1 MAKALDGI
9 RVLDFTRMYGGPL
22 GTMILAELGADVIK
36 VEIPGGGDAIR
47 TTAPL
52 TEGQES
58 YRFVA
63 LNRGKR
69 DITLNLNSEEGQRI
83 CREMVG
89 KCDVLVENF
98 TPGVMEGYGLGY
110 EELKRY
116 NPRLIYVSISGF
128 GCTGPYRSRV
138 AFDTIIQ
145 AMGGLISVNGFPDS
159 PPTKVGPAIADFLGG
174 IFSIIAILAA
184 LQYRSRTKQGQFVD
198 ISMQDCIW
206 YITAIQFLPL
216 YILTGNEP
224 PRLGNRQIEVTPF
237 NIYRAK
243 DGYIVIGVV
252 TVDQWQRL
260 LEVIGREDLKGVPE
274 YASQVTRIHHA
285 EEMDAIVETWTKER
299 TVDEM
304 LNVLEAADL
313 ACSPVPTFGQVA
325 KDPQLASRNMQVE
338 VEQLISGKLRVPG
351 SVFKM
356 SQTPGDPTE
365 PAPFLGQHNAEVYS
379 NLLGYDHATIDRL
392 QREGII

>member
-22 GTMILAELGADVIK
+22 GTMILAELGAEVIK
-36 VEIPGGGDAIR
+36 VEVPGGGDAIR

-58 YRFVA
+58 YRFVI
-63 LNRGKR
+63 LNRGKQG
-69 DITLNLNSEEGQRI
+69 ITLNLHSEEGQRI
-83 CREMVG
+83 CKELVK

-98 TPGVMEGYGLGY
+98 TPGVMESYGLGY
-110 EELKRY
+110 EQLKSH
-116 NPRLIYVSISGF
+116 NPHLIYASISGF
-128 GCTGPYRSRV
+128 GATGPYHSQV

-145 AMGGLISVNGFPDS
+145 AMGGIISVTGFPDS
-159 PPTKVGPAIADFLGG
+159 PPTKVGPAIADFMGG
-174 IFSIIAILAA
+174 IFSNIAILAA
-184 LQYRSRTKQGQFVD
+184 LQHRNRTNEGQFID
-198 ISMQDCIW
+198 LSMQDCIW
-206 YITAIQFLPL
+206 YITAMQFLPL
-216 YILTGNEP
+216 YILTGQEP
-224 PRLGNRQIEVTPF
+224 QRLGNRQIEVTPF
-237 NIYRAK
+237 NIYKAK

-252 TVDQWQRL
+252 TVDQWHRL
-260 LEVIGREDLKGVPE
+260 LEVIGREDLKDVPE
-274 YASQVTRIHHA
+274 YASQVTRIEHV
-285 EEMDAIVETWTKER
+285 EEIDAIVEKWARRR

-304 LNVLEAADL
+304 IKLLRAADL

-379 NLLGYDHATIDRL
+379 KLLGYDHATIDRL

>member
-9 RVLDFTRMYGGPL
+9 RILDFTRMYGGPL
-22 GTMILAELGADVIK
+22 GTMMLAELGADIIK
-36 VEIPGGGDAIR
+36 VEIPIGGDAIR

-69 DITLNLNSEEGQRI
+69 GITLNLNSAEGQRI
-83 CREMVG
+83 CKELVG
-89 KCDVLVENF
+89 KCDVLIENF
-98 TPGVMEGYGLGY
+98 TPGVMKGYGLDY
-110 EELKRY
+110 AKLKRH

-128 GCTGPYRSRV
+128 GCTGPYRNRV

-145 AMGGLISVNGFPDS
+145 AMGGLISINGFPDS
-159 PPTKVGPAIADFLGG
+159 PPIKVGPAIADYLGG
-174 IFSIIAILAA
+174 IFANIAILAA
-184 LQYRSRTKQGQFVD
+184 LQYRSKTKQGQFVD

-216 YILTGNEP
+216 YILTGKEP

-237 NIYRAK
+237 SIYKAK

-252 TVDQWQRL
+252 TIGQWHRL
-260 LEVIGREDLKGVPE
+260 LEVIGREDLKDVPE
-274 YASQVTRIHHA
+274 YASQATRIEHA
-285 EEMDAIVETWTKER
+285 EQIEAMVETWTKER
-299 TVDEM
+299 TVAEM
-304 LNVLEAADL
+304 INILEAADL

-325 KDPQLASRNMQVE
+325 NDPQLASRNMLVD
-338 VEQLISGKLRVPG
+338 VEQIISGKLKVPG

-356 SQTPGDPTE
+356 AQTPGDATK
-365 PAPFLGQHNAEVYS
+365 PAPFLGEHNAEVYS
-379 NLLGYDHATIDRL
+379 ELLGYDQKTIDRL
-392 QREGII
+392 QHEGVI

>member
-22 GTMILAELGADVIK
+22 GTMILAELGAEIIK
-36 VEIPGGGDAIR
+36 VEVPGGGDAIR

-58 YRFVA
+58 YRFVV
-63 LNRGKR
+63 LNRGKQG
-69 DITLNLNSEEGQRI
+69 ITLNLHSEEGQRI
-83 CREMVG
+83 CKELVK

-98 TPGVMEGYGLGY
+98 TPGVMESYGLGY
-110 EELKRY
+110 EQLKSH
-116 NPRLIYVSISGF
+116 NPHLIYASISGF
-128 GCTGPYRSRV
+128 GHTGPRRSQV

-216 YILTGNEP
+216 YILTGKEP
-224 PRLGNRQIEVTPF
+224 QRLGNSQIEVTPF

-252 TVDQWQRL
+252 TVAQWQRL

>member
-22 GTMILAELGADVIK
+22 GTMILAVLGADVIK

-216 YILTGNEP
+216 YILTGKEP

-237 NIYRAK
+237 SIYKAK

-252 TVDQWQRL
+252 TVAQWHRL
-260 LEVIGREDLKGVPE
+260 LEVIGREDLKDVPE
-274 YASQVTRIHHA
+274 YAGQATRIEHA
-285 EEMDAIVETWTKER
+285 DQIEAIVETWTKER
-299 TVDEM
+299 TVNEM

-325 KDPQLASRNMQVE
+325 NDPQLASRNMQVE

-379 NLLGYDHATIDRL
+379 KLLGYDHATIDRL

>member
-1 MAKALDGI
+1 
-9 RVLDFTRMYGGPL
+9 
-22 GTMILAELGADVIK
+22 MILAELGAEIIK
-36 VEIPGGGDAIR
+36 VEVPGGGDAIR

-58 YRFVA
+58 YRFVI
-63 LNRGKR
+63 LNRGKQG
-69 DITLNLNSEEGQRI
+69 ITLDLHSEEGQRI
-83 CREMVG
+83 CKELVK

-98 TPGVMEGYGLGY
+98 TPGVMESYGLGY
-110 EELKRY
+110 EQLKSH
-116 NPRLIYVSISGF
+116 NPRLIYASISGF
-128 GCTGPYRSRV
+128 GSTGPYHSQV

-145 AMGGLISVNGFPDS
+145 AMGGIISVTGFPDS
-159 PPTKVGPAIADFLGG
+159 PPTKVGPAIADFMGG
-174 IFSIIAILAA
+174 IFSNIAILAA
-184 LQYRSRTKQGQFVD
+184 LQHRNRTNEGQFID
-198 ISMQDCIW
+198 LSMQDCIW
-206 YITAIQFLPL
+206 YITAMQFLPL
-216 YILTGNEP
+216 YILTGQEP
-224 PRLGNRQIEVTPF
+224 QRLGNRQIEVTPF
-237 NIYRAK
+237 NIYKAK

-252 TVDQWQRL
+252 TVDQWHRL
-260 LEVIGREDLKGVPE
+260 LEVIGREDLKDVPE
-274 YASQVTRIHHA
+274 YASQVTRIEHV
-285 EEMDAIVETWTKER
+285 EEIDAIVEKWARRR

-304 LNVLEAADL
+304 IKLLRAADL

-365 PAPFLGQHNAEVYS
+365 PAPFLGQHNVEVYS
-379 NLLGYDHATIDRL
+379 KLLGYDHATIDRL

>member
-1 MAKALDGI
+1 MAKALEGI
-9 RVLDFTRMYGGPL
+9 RILDFTRMYGGPL
-22 GTMILAELGADVIK
+22 GTMMLAELGADVIK
-36 VEIPGGGDAIR
+36 VEVPGGGDAIR

-83 CREMVG
+83 CRELVG

-110 EELKRY
+110 EELKRH

-216 YILTGNEP
+216 YVLTGKEP

-237 NIYRAK
+237 SIYKAK

-252 TVDQWQRL
+252 TVAQWQRL
-260 LEVIGREDLKGVPE
+260 LEVIGREDLKDVPDTP
-274 YASQVTRIHHA
+274 ARPLVSN
-285 EEMDAIVETWTKER
+285 
-299 TVDEM
+299 M
-304 LNVLEAADL
+304 L
-313 ACSPVPTFGQVA
+313 
-325 KDPQLASRNMQVE
+325 K
-338 VEQLISGKLRVPG
+338 K
-351 SVFKM
+351 
-356 SQTPGDPTE
+356 
-365 PAPFLGQHNAEVYS
+365 
-379 NLLGYDHATIDRL
+379 
-392 QREGII
+392 

>member
-1 MAKALDGI
+1 MAKALEGI
-9 RVLDFTRMYGGPL
+9 RILDFTRMYGGPL

-36 VEIPGGGDAIR
+36 VEVPGGGDAIR

-83 CREMVG
+83 CRELVA

-98 TPGVMEGYGLGY
+98 TPGVMEGYGIGY

-198 ISMQDCIW
+198 MSMQDCIW

-216 YILTGNEP
+216 YILTGKEP

-237 NIYRAK
+237 SIYKAK

-252 TVDQWQRL
+252 TVAQWNRL
-260 LEVIGREDLKGVPE
+260 LEVIGREDLNDVPE
-274 YASQVTRIHHA
+274 YAGQATRIEHA
-285 EEMDAIVETWTKER
+285 EQIEAIVEAWTKER
-299 TVDEM
+299 KVDEM
-304 LNVLEAADL
+304 LKILGAADL

-325 KDPQLASRNMQVE
+325 NDPQLASRNMVVD
-338 VEQLISGKLRVPG
+338 VEQIISGRLKVPG

-356 SQTPGDPTE
+356 AKTPGDATQ

-379 NLLGYDHATIDRL
+379 ELLGYDQKTIDRL
-392 QREGII
+392 QHEGVI

>member
-1 MAKALDGI
+1 MAKALEGV

-22 GTMILAELGADVIK
+22 GTMILAELGAEIIK
-36 VEIPGGGDAIR
+36 VEVPGGGDSIR

-58 YRFVA
+58 YRFVV
-63 LNRGKR
+63 LNRGKQG
-69 DITLNLNSEEGQRI
+69 ITLNLHAEEGQRI
-83 CREMVG
+83 CKELVK

-98 TPGVMEGYGLGY
+98 TPGVMESYGLGY
-110 EELKRY
+110 EQLKSH
-116 NPRLIYVSISGF
+116 NPHLIYASISGF
-128 GCTGPYRSRV
+128 GSTGPYHSQV

-145 AMGGLISVNGFPDS
+145 AMGGLVAVNGHPDA
-159 PPTKVGPAIADFLGG
+159 PPTKVGPAMADFLGG

-184 LQYRSRTKQGQFVD
+184 LQYRTKTNQGQFVD

-206 YITAIQFLPL
+206 YITAIQFLPS
-216 YILTGNEP
+216 YVLTGQEAK
-224 PRLGNRQIEVTPF
+224 RLGNSQIEVTPF
-237 NIYRAK
+237 NIYKAK

-252 TVDQWQRL
+252 TVDQWHRL
-260 LEVIGREDLKGVPE
+260 LEVIGREDLKDVPE
-274 YASQVTRIHHA
+274 YAGQVTRIKYV
-285 EEMDAIVETWTKER
+285 EEIDAIVGKWTKRR

-304 LNVLEAADL
+304 IKLLRAADL

-325 KDPQLASRNMQVE
+325 KDPQLASRNMQVD

-379 NLLGYDHATIDRL
+379 KLLGYDHATIDRL

>member
-22 GTMILAELGADVIK
+22 GTMMLAELGADVIK
-36 VEIPGGGDAIR
+36 VEVPGGGDAIR

-83 CREMVG
+83 CRELVG

-216 YILTGNEP
+216 YILTGKEP

-237 NIYRAK
+237 SIYKAK

-252 TVDQWQRL
+252 TVAQWHRL
-260 LEVIGREDLKGVPE
+260 LEVIGREDLNDVPE
-274 YASQVTRIHHA
+274 YAGQATRIEHA
-285 EEMDAIVETWTKER
+285 EQIEAIVETWTKER
-299 TVDEM
+299 TVNEM

-325 KDPQLASRNMQVE
+325 NDPQLASRNMQVE

-379 NLLGYDHATIDRL
+379 KLLGYDHVTIDRL

>member
-22 GTMILAELGADVIK
+22 GTMMLAELGADVIK
-36 VEIPGGGDAIR
+36 VEVPGGGDAIR

-98 TPGVMEGYGLGY
+98 TPGVMEGYDLGY

-216 YILTGNEP
+216 YILTGKEP

-237 NIYRAK
+237 SIYKAK

-252 TVDQWQRL
+252 TVAQWHRL
-260 LEVIGREDLKGVPE
+260 LEVIGREDLKDVPE
-274 YASQVTRIHHA
+274 YAGQATRIEHA
-285 EEMDAIVETWTKER
+285 DQIEAIVETWTKER
-299 TVDEM
+299 TVNEM

-325 KDPQLASRNMQVE
+325 NDPQLASRNMQVE

-379 NLLGYDHATIDRL
+379 KLLGYDHATIDRL

>member
-69 DITLNLNSEEGQRI
+69 DITLNLNSGEGQRI
-83 CREMVG
+83 CRELVG

-98 TPGVMEGYGLGY
+98 TPGVMESYGLGY

-216 YILTGNEP
+216 YILTGKEP

-237 NIYRAK
+237 SIYKAK

-252 TVDQWQRL
+252 TVAQWHRL
-260 LEVIGREDLKGVPE
+260 LEVIGREDLKDVPE
-274 YASQVTRIHHA
+274 YAGQATRIEHA
-285 EEMDAIVETWTKER
+285 DQIEAIVETWTKER

-325 KDPQLASRNMQVE
+325 NDPQLASRNMQVE

-379 NLLGYDHATIDRL
+379 KLLGYDHATIDRL

>member
-1 MAKALDGI
+1 MVKALEGI

-22 GTMILAELGADVIK
+22 GTMILAELGAEVIK
-36 VEIPGGGDAIR
+36 VEVPGGGDAIR

-58 YRFVA
+58 YRFVS

-69 DITLNLNSEEGQRI
+69 GITLNLHSNEGQRI
-83 CREMVG
+83 CKELVK

-98 TPGVMEGYGLGY
+98 TSGVMESYGLGY
-110 EELKRY
+110 EQLKSH
-116 NPRLIYVSISGF
+116 NPHLIYASISGF
-128 GCTGPYRSRV
+128 GYTGPYHSQV

-145 AMGGLISVNGFPDS
+145 AMGGIISVTGFPDS
-159 PPTKVGPAIADFLGG
+159 PPTKVGPAIADFTGG
-174 IFSIIAILAA
+174 IFSAIAILAA
-184 LQYRSRTKQGQFVD
+184 LQHRNRTNEGQFID
-198 ISMQDCIW
+198 LSMQDCIW

-216 YILTGNEP
+216 YILTGREP
-224 PRLGNRQIEVTPF
+224 QRLGNRQIEVTPF
-237 NIYRAK
+237 NIYKAK
-243 DGYIVIGVV
+243 DGYIVIGIV
-252 TVDQWQRL
+252 TVAQWNRL
-260 LEVIGREDLKGVPE
+260 LEVMGREDLKDVPE
-274 YASQVTRIHHA
+274 YASQATRIEYA
-285 EEMDAIVETWTKER
+285 EKIEAMVEAWTKER

-304 LNVLEAADL
+304 LKILGAADL

-325 KDPQLASRNMQVE
+325 NDPQLASRDMVVD
-338 VEQLISGKLRVPG
+338 VEQLISGKLKVPG

-365 PAPFLGQHNAEVYS
+365 PAPFLGQHNVEVYS
-379 NLLGYDHATIDRL
+379 KLLGYDYATIDRL